1 MPDPERAP
9 IIRRVFEAYATGR
22 FTKQQVLEQAHVWGL
37 TNRRDRPLTSQAIGM
52 LLRNRLYAGIVDLPE
67 YGVRAKRGDFEPLI
81 SEDLFYRVQSV
92 LSDRLVRRR
101 LSERILTSLARVRAL
116 RP

>member
-1 MPDPERAP
+1 MANAARGAATKCGGWRRERSQRDHDPSSSRYRTSRSP
-9 IIRRVFEAYATGR
+9 RRSR
-22 FTKQQVLEQAHVWGL
+22 IL
-37 TNRRDRPLTSQAIGM
+37 
-52 LLRNRLYAGIVDLPE
+52 VDVPE